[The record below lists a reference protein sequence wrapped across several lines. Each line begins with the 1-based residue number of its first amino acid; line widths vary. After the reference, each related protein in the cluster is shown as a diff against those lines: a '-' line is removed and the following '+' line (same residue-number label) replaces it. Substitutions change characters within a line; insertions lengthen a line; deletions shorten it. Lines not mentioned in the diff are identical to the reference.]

1 MILAAM
7 LAWFSGEDILFRR
20 ITWPGLI
27 GWTLI
32 CLVVYGRLLSVPA
45 ASLALAL
52 ALLADFPG
60 GDRKA
65 LALIGAVVGW
75 QTIAVAIALAAGAK
89 ALLSLQS
96 RVNVSGW
103 PVLPGVAVIVAWLLY
118 Q

>member
-7 LAWFSGEDILFRR
+7 LAWFSAEDLILRR

-27 GWTLI
+27 AWWLI
-32 CLVVYGRLLSVPA
+32 CIAVYGHALSWSGALLGLG
-45 ASLALAL
+45 LAV
-52 ALLADFPG
+52 LADFPG

-75 QTIAVAIALAAGAK
+75 PVIAVAIAMTAGVKVA
-89 ALLSLQS
+89 LSLQS

-103 PVLPGVAVIVAWLLY
+103 PVLPGVAIIVGGLY
-118 Q
+118 VW